1 MLARLKPELRSER
14 PLIRRV
20 RGAASRMGLR
30 LGLRAW
36 RRVVS
41 APISRLYHYDLIFR
55 TGNFRSLTWLG
66 VPIWQNQVDLWTIQE
81 TISEIR
87 PGLLIETGT
96 DFGGSARFYGDLMT
110 LLGFGRVITIDIAEP
125 DELDHPLVEFL
136 HGSSTDPEI
145 LAKVREAVDET
156 DGPVMVILD
165 GNHSEAHV
173 AEELELYGPL
183 VTPGSVLLSQD
194 GIIDQMRLFRDSRP
208 GPLGANA
215 AFLER
220 HPEFEFDAERNGR
233 FGLTQ
238 HPLGWMR
245 RRPT

>member
-1 MLARLKPELRSER
+1 MLARLKPELRNER
-14 PLIRRV
+14 PRIRSV

-30 LGLRAW
+30 AW
-36 RRVVS
+36 RRFASGPVS
-41 APISRLYHYDLIFR
+41 HLYHYDLIFR
-55 TGNFRSLTWLG
+55 TGNFRSLNWLG
-66 VPIWQNQVDLWTIQE
+66 VPIWQNPVDLWTIQE

-96 DFGGSARFYGDLMT
+96 DYGGSARFYADLMS
-110 LLGFGRVITIDIAEP
+110 LLGFGRVITIDIAQPE
-125 DELDHPLVEFL
+125 ELDHPLVQFL
-136 HGSSTDPEI
+136 HGSSTDPTI
-145 LAKVREAVDET
+145 LEQVRQAVDET

-165 GNHSEAHV
+165 GNHSESHV

-194 GIIDQMRLFRDSRP
+194 GIIDQMGIFRDSRP

-215 AFLER
+215 DFLER
-220 HPEFEFDAERNGR
+220 HPEFEFDEERTAR
-233 FGLTQ
+233 YGLTQ

-245 RRPT
+245 RRST